1 MLQYMIPFSIKIQK
15 PILYPYGEGAA
26 LSKQN
31 PERKICQIFF
41 TQVLDLTLLQIHAK
55 IIKI

>member
-1 MLQYMIPFSIKIQK
+1 MLQYMIPLSIKIQK

-31 PERKICQIFF
+31 SKREICQIFF
-41 TQVLDLTLLQIHAK
+41 NQVLDQTLLQIHVI